1 MRNFSRDAGYSF
13 YMMYMLQTLILIVL
27 TFTPLAAGAETLL
40 SGSVET
46 RVETVEEADAGPLTV
61 EVADGL
67 SLSDSGKKKKIDLE
81 ICYPRELQEGRSY
94 PVVIVSHA
102 AVASGRDYR
111 PLAAFW
117 ASHGYVCIL
126 PSHDDALATQIKPGQ
141 KVSVFKI
148 ASLHKVSSKELERR
162 SSDLDTVLA
171 SLDLLADGLPGLR
184 QKTDTQRVALVGH
197 LDGARSAE
205 TLASQCRD
213 ERLKAVI
220 SITGRPARSPEH
232 RSFDFEK
239 IDKPMMVLDIAAENS
254 GAEKN
259 RQKISNALAARQDKD
274 GLLVCVDLNRAVI
287 PRPSFSQMRK
297 ALRGSNLSLSPV
309 RLPRFGR
316 GRDKN
321 DAAEEQ
327 GVRVSPV
334 DGAELPGDNLLSV
347 LGIGKRPFETPGRK
361 ERINYV
367 MSLTLPFLDAYLKD
381 RPEALSRL
389 SEPDA
394 HKFGPYVTTVVQ
406 RF

>member
-1 MRNFSRDAGYSF
+1 
-13 YMMYMLQTLILIVL
+13 MLKTLVL
-27 TFTPLAAGAETLL
+27 LTLVFMPLAAGAETLL
-40 SGSVET
+40 SGSVQT
-46 RVETVEEADAGPLTV
+46 RVETVDEADAGPLTV
-61 EVADGL
+61 EVADGI
-67 SLSDSGKKKKIDLE
+67 SLSDSGKKKRIELE
-81 ICYPRELQEGRSY
+81 ICYPRELQEDRSHPY

-126 PSHDDALATQIKPGQ
+126 PSHDDALATRIEPGQ

-148 ASLHKVSSKELERR
+148 ASLHKVSSKELQRR
-162 SSDLDTVLA
+162 SSDLDTVLE
-171 SLDLLADGLPGLR
+171 SIDLLADGLPGLR
-184 QKTDTQRVALVGH
+184 QKTDTTRVALVGH
-197 LDGARSAE
+197 LEGARSTE
-205 TLASQCRD
+205 TLACQCRD
-213 ERLKAVI
+213 ERLKAIV
-220 SITGRPARSPEH
+220 SITGRLHYRRSRSPEH

-287 PRPSFSQMRK
+287 PRPSFAQMRK

-316 GRDKN
+316 ERDR
-321 DAAEEQ
+321 DDPAENQ

>member
-1 MRNFSRDAGYSF
+1 
-13 YMMYMLQTLILIVL
+13 MMYMLQTLILIVL
-27 TFTPLAAGAETLL
+27 AFVPLAAGAETLL

-67 SLSDSGKKKKIDLE
+67 SLSDSGKKRKIDLE

-126 PSHDDALATQIKPGQ
+126 PTHDDALATQIRPGQ

-148 ASLHKVSSKELERR
+148 ASLSKISSKELERR
-162 SSDLDTVLA
+162 ASDLYTVLA

-232 RSFDFEK
+232 RSYEFAK

-259 RQKISNALAARQDKD
+259 RQKISNALASRQDKE
-274 GLLVCVDLNRAVI
+274 GLLVSVDLNRAVI

-309 RLPRFGR
+309 QLPRFGKR
-316 GRDKN
+316 RARQSTARK
-321 DAAEEQ
+321 EQ
-327 GVRVSPV
+327 GIRVSPV
-334 DGAELPGDNLLSV
+334 DGAEMPGDNLLSV
-347 LGIGKRPFETPGRK
+347 LGIGKGDFESAGRK

-367 MSLTLPFLDAYLKD
+367 MSLTLPFLDAHLKD
-381 RPEALSRL
+381 SPDALTRL

-394 HKFGPYVTTVVQ
+394 LKFGPYVTTVVQ